1 MTTMTTFQKNSS
13 NEHGISL
20 CIPFVFKHITK
31 EKVFAVIR
39 AQRIGHIER
48 IDIVNKGEKHNRVYI
63 HFARSRWG
71 NPANIR
77 TSMDVL
83 LNLQSGIPWII
94 PYSRYGYWKIWISES
109 VKPEQTDVVNS
120 APRVKRKEKL
130 DLSEPTVLDTDKE
143 ENTILDP
150 LVLTRQTAV
159 RFDDDELWDSIVE
172 EYEDDFSSTTTNLN
186 LNDPIQA
193 RIASA
198 MR

>member
-1 MTTMTTFQKNSS
+1 
-13 NEHGISL
+13 
-20 CIPFVFKHITK
+20 
-31 EKVFAVIR
+31 
-39 AQRIGHIER
+39 
-48 IDIVNKGEKHNRVYI
+48 
-63 HFARSRWG
+63 
-71 NPANIR
+71 
-77 TSMDVL
+77 MD
-83 LNLQSGIPWII
+83 
-94 PYSRYGYWKIWISES
+94 YSIFKIWISES

-193 RIASA
+193 RAYN
-198 MR
+198 